1 MELKHGN
8 TETTPTMK
16 ITVQFFSYYKDL
28 TKADQVEL
36 DVQSGSSLGDCL
48 EKVYQSHPALR
59 DFKKSTLT
67 AVGVEYQK
75 SDYLLQPGDRVSMFP
90 PVQGG

>member
-1 MELKHGN
+1 
-8 TETTPTMK
+8 MK

-28 TKADQVEL
+28 TKTEQMEL
-36 DVQSGSSLGDCL
+36 EVQSGSSLGDCL
-48 EKVYQSHPALR
+48 DQVYQSHPSLH

-67 AVGVEYQK
+67 AVGLEYQK
-75 SDYLLQPGDRVSMFP
+75 SNYLLQPGDTVSLFP

>member
-1 MELKHGN
+1 M
-8 TETTPTMK
+8 TPIMK

-28 TKADQVEL
+28 THTSEMEVE
-36 DVQSGSSLGDCL
+36 VQSGSTLGDCMDQ
-48 EKVYQSHPALR
+48 VYQSHPALR

-75 SDYLLQPGDRVSMFP
+75 LDYLLQPGDKVSLFP